1 MAVETFQVQGKGNVT
16 IKGIRTLPKKS
27 PKAILQIFHG
37 MGEHKNRYIPFM
49 EFMSSNGY
57 ACYAHDHRKHGES
70 ITLEEGYGLFDSD
83 DRWDD
88 VLDDCYFVTRK
99 ILKDYPGTKIIVLGH
114 SMGSIIARGFIARNS
129 LIPHASILMGTLPPF
144 SAGKAFAPRLLA
156 NVINL
161 FTGKHKRSDL
171 LAKTL
176 NKPLLEGIEN
186 PNTDFD
192 WISRDEDIVKQYDE
206 DPLCGYAY
214 TARFYA
220 EFFRAIVA
228 VNKSNLILRTKDNP
242 ILFISGEQDPVGENG
257 EGVKE
262 IYNKYSGHGF
272 TQLSLHLVEGARHE
286 VLNEINRQETYQ
298 YLLDW
303 CDETLAK

>member
-1 MAVETFQVQGKGNVT
+1 MAFETFQVQGKGGVT
-16 IKGIRTLPKKS
+16 LQGVRTLPKKS

-49 EFMSSNGY
+49 EFMSANGY

-70 ITLEEGYGLFDSD
+70 ITIEEGYGLFEPD

-88 VLDDCYFVTRK
+88 VLDDCYLVTRK
-99 ILKDYPGTKIIVLGH
+99 ILKDYPGTKIIILGH

-129 LIPHASILMGTLPPF
+129 LIPHASIIMGTLPPF
-144 SAGKAFAPRLLA
+144 TSRKAFAPRLLA
-156 NVINL
+156 GVINV
-161 FTGKHKRSDL
+161 FSGKHKRSNF
-171 LAKTL
+171 LAQTL
-176 NKPLLEGIEN
+176 NKPLLKGIEN

-192 WISRDEDIVKQYDE
+192 WISKDEEIVKQYDE

-214 TARFYA
+214 TARFYS

-228 VNKSNLILRTKDNP
+228 VNKSELILRTKDNP
-242 ILFISGEQDPVGENG
+242 ILFISGDQDPVGENG

-272 TQLSLHLVEGARHE
+272 TQLDLQIVEGARHE
-286 VLNEINRQETYQ
+286 VLNEINREETYQ
-298 YLLDW
+298 YLLKW
-303 CDETLAK
+303 CDDTLVK